1 MEAMKASADSAA
13 GAAADSS
20 STMRPAT
27 ADQRREWR
35 ATRRSLHDASV
46 AAKRGRDGPIS
57 HLIEQQPLHWGAYKG
72 APPKPQAYVCRTR
85 VLKVGN
91 SRVTVFDGER
101 PNSPRKGDAPRVY
114 DPDAF

>member
-1 MEAMKASADSAA
+1 
-13 GAAADSS
+13 
-20 STMRPAT
+20 MRQA
-27 ADQRREWR
+27 QRRREWQQ
-35 ATRRSLHDASV
+35 TRRSLHDASV

-72 APPKPQAYVCRTR
+72 PGPKSQVYVSRTR

-91 SRVTVFDGER
+91 SRVTVFDGEK
-101 PNSPRKGDAPRVY
+101 PNSPKRGAAPPRMY